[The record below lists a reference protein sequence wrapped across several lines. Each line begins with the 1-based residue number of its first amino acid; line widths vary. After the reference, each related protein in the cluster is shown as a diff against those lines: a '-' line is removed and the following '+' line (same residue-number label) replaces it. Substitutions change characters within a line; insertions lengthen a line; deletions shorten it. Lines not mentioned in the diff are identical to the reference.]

1 MGVPRQE
8 QPVKIWGVA
17 GQTSW
22 TKGDFPR
29 RREEQTALRPHSAE
43 APRKRYERNE
53 VARKKTRQNGS
64 EKVPKSPEEQ
74 RDKVY

>member
-43 APRKRYERNE
+43 AQRKRYERKE
-53 VARKKTRQNGS
+53 VARKKHGRTAPS
-64 EKVPKSPEEQ
+64 FSSWLLFE
-74 RDKVY
+74 